1 MFNSMFSYK
10 IIHLKIKK
18 LNIGFLLSIFII
30 LINKMQGGGWN
41 QIPQNQ
47 QNPQGQNNRPNIPLQ
62 PNQQFNQPNQ
72 RPPFNQPNQMN
83 QMGQRP
89 QQGLQSFDFNRIS

>member
-1 MFNSMFSYK
+1 
-10 IIHLKIKK
+10 
-18 LNIGFLLSIFII
+18 
-30 LINKMQGGGWN
+30 MQGGWN
-41 QIPQNQ
+41 QIPQN
-47 QNPQGQNNRPNIPLQ
+47 PQGQNNKPNIPLQ
-62 PNQQFNQPNQ
+62 LNQQFNQPNQ